1 MSVFTPG
8 HFTDLTGDAEAES
21 GWQTPD
27 ERKEPRRDVRERQ
40 VRRERDTGEG
50 EGPVAR
56 DGGNNEP
63 RTGEPHACKGNK
75 PRRGQAKTGQDNG
88 GKQQKEK

>member
-27 ERKEPRRDVRERQ
+27 EREEPRRDARERK
-40 VRRERDTGEG
+40 VRRERDSVRGEG
-50 EGPVAR
+50 GLVPLVDGEALQILQNAR
-56 DGGNNEP
+56 PEFF
-63 RTGEPHACKGNK
+63 EEIFV
-75 PRRGQAKTGQDNG
+75 QDLCG
-88 GKQQKEK
+88 HLVRDPFA